1 MVNKVVVVT
10 GVPGVGK
17 STVIEG
23 ALKQLKARGIEYGF
37 MNYGD
42 IMLKFMRERE
52 GVTDRDEMR
61 KVPMGPYREI
71 QHEAANQIVHA
82 ARQKPILVDTHC
94 MIKKPEGYHPGLTR
108 WVLEELKPES
118 IIIIEAPPE
127 EVAGRRTKDAARER
141 DKELLNEVVEH
152 QQLNRAAA
160 TAYAALTGA
169 IVRIIHNKDGKLSEA
184 IKEMVEALR

>member
-1 MVNKVVVVT
+1 LVNKVVVVT

-23 ALKQLKARGIEYGF
+23 ALKQLETKGVEYELII
-37 MNYGD
+37 YGD
-42 IMLKFMRERE
+42 VMLELLKRK
-52 GVTDRDEMR
+52 GITHRDEMR
-61 KVPMGPYREI
+61 KFPVGPYREV
-71 QHEAANQIVHA
+71 QREAGKQI
-82 ARQKPILVDTHC
+82 ARVAKRKPVLVDTHC
-94 MIKKPEGYHPGLTR
+94 LVKKPEGYYPGLPG

-118 IIIIEAPPE
+118 IVIIEASPE
-127 EVAGRRTKDAARER
+127 EVAGRRTKDTARKR

-152 QQLNRAAA
+152 QQLNRATA

-169 IVRIIHNKDGKLSEA
+169 TVRIIHNRDGKLSEA

>member
-23 ALKQLKARGIEYGF
+23 ALKQLETKGVEYELII
-37 MNYGD
+37 YGD
-42 IMLKFMRERE
+42 VMLELLKRK
-52 GVTDRDEMR
+52 GITHRDEMR
-61 KVPMGPYREI
+61 KFPVGPYREV
-71 QHEAANQIVHA
+71 QREAGKQI
-82 ARQKPILVDTHC
+82 ARVAKRKPVLVDTHC
-94 MIKKPEGYHPGLTR
+94 LVKKPEGYYPGLPR

-118 IIIIEAPPE
+118 IVIIEASPE
-127 EVAGRRTKDAARER
+127 EVAGRRTKDTARKR

-152 QQLNRAAA
+152 QQLNRATA

-169 IVRIIHNKDGKLSEA
+169 TVRIIHNRDGKLSEA